1 MPKHGG
7 LKMSRIPPL
16 TGLIVAA
23 ALAIGA
29 CSGSSSPTGAPPS
42 AAPPASVPASAAGGG
57 GGGTASAV
65 TIQNFAFNPA
75 TISVKVGTKVTW
87 TNQDSAGHTVT
98 FDTGSDTSD
107 TLATSATYDH
117 TFDAAGSFTYHC
129 KIHPTMK
136 GTVTVTQ

>member
-1 MPKHGG
+1 MV
-7 LKMSRIPPL
+7 RISPV

-23 ALAIGA
+23 ALALGA
-29 CSGSSSPTGAPPS
+29 CSGGSTPTAAPPS
-42 AAPPASVPASAAGGG
+42 AAPASAAGGG

-65 TIQNFAFNPA
+65 TIQNFAFNPP
-75 TISVKVGTKVTW
+75 TISVKVGAKVTW
-87 TNQDSAGHTVT
+87 TNQDSTGYTVT

-107 TLATSATYDH
+107 TLANAATYDH
-117 TFDAAGSFTYHC
+117 TFATAGSFTYHC

>member
-1 MPKHGG
+1 
-7 LKMSRIPPL
+7 MSRISPL

-29 CSGSSSPTGAPPS
+29 CSGASSPTAAPASAPAS
-42 AAPPASVPASAAGGG
+42 AAPASAAGGG

-107 TLATSATYDH
+107 TLAQGATYDH
-117 TFDAAGSFTYHC
+117 TFDAAGSFAYHC